1 MTAYLEP
8 TQVSGRA
15 FFMRGIQGP
24 VLMLNLLRFRE
35 NADYSAAP
43 HLAPP
48 EPISGAEAY
57 ALYAEH
63 TMPFLKAS
71 GGEVVLEG
79 DGGGWLIGP
88 EDEHWDK
95 VLLVRQASTEAMMA
109 FPDDAAYMA
118 GLAHRTAAL
127 ADSRLLPIAPLGQA
141 GAVTPP

>member
-8 TQVSGRA
+8 TQASGRA
-15 FFMRGIQGP
+15 FFMRGIRGP
-24 VLMLNLLRFRE
+24 VLMLNLLRFRDI
-35 NADYSAAP
+35 ADYSAAP
-43 HLAPP
+43 HLAPA
-48 EPISGAEAY
+48 EPISGADAY

-88 EDEHWDK
+88 EDEQWDK
-95 VLLVRQASTEAMMA
+95 VLLVRQSSTEAMLA
-109 FPDDAAYMA
+109 FPDDPAYMA

-127 ADSRLLPIAPLGQA
+127 ADSRLLPIAPLG
-141 GAVTPP
+141 